1 MTFEELEQLKLDAFE
16 VLEVLEDTA
25 SHICDEKQLS
35 GQKVWTM
42 IHSFAQLKVDEFPEP
57 FQLIGRN

>member
-1 MTFEELEQLKLDAFE
+1 MTFEELEQLKSDAFE

-25 SHICDEKQLS
+25 SHLCNDRKLS

-57 FQLIGRN
+57 FQLIGKN